1 MASGRRCSTTTAVD
15 EDSAGRKKM
24 ATYIALMNWTDQ
36 GIKSVKESPK
46 RLDAARDLA
55 KKLGCELRTF
65 YMTLG
70 AYDMVS
76 VLEAPNDEAVAKF
89 VLSAASG
96 GNIRTTTLKAFSEA
110 DYRKVLGTL

>member
-1 MASGRRCSTTTAVD
+1 MRRVTWPRSSGVSC
-15 EDSAGRKKM
+15 
-24 ATYIALMNWTDQ
+24 
-36 GIKSVKESPK
+36 
-46 RLDAARDLA
+46 AR
-55 KKLGCELRTF
+55 